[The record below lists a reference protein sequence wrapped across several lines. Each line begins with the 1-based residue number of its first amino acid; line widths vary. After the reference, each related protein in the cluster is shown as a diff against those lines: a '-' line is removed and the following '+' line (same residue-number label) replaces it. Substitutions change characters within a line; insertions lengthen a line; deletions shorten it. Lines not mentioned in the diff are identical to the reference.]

1 MIISCIKNI
10 PPTPIHRHLN
20 ENQNL
25 SFFDRMVQLR
35 NVLHPRPLACSKQP
49 AKVDGSMNPL
59 VASAGI
65 PGFPITSL
73 ESGIPAFAI
82 WKRADP
88 VDDAVKRLLHVVYS
102 VVPSVNV
109 LLFSNLASRRRW
121 PHTIIE
127 LRVQKK
133 KIKLNKWLVKTY

>member
-1 MIISCIKNI
+1 
-10 PPTPIHRHLN
+10 
-20 ENQNL
+20 
-25 SFFDRMVQLR
+25 
-35 NVLHPRPLACSKQP
+35 
-49 AKVDGSMNPL
+49 MNPL
-59 VASAGI
+59 LASAGI

-102 VVPSVNV
+102 VAPSVNV

-121 PHTIIE
+121 PRTIIE
-127 LRVQKK
+127 L
-133 KIKLNKWLVKTY
+133 NKSS